1 MLKGLK
7 SSLANPG
14 PVLPFL
20 ALVAATGFWG
30 SSFLT
35 VAEAL
40 SETDP
45 FTLVFMRF
53 FLGTLVLAAIL
64 RKTLRAIP
72 SRTWKMGAVS
82 GLVIYG
88 SYLFNCAG
96 LMTTMSSMAGF
107 LTALYVLITPF
118 LFWLIVGKRP
128 DICAFLG
135 SGTAFLGLVLLA
147 DPFSLSPETGLG
159 EWMIILSAFL
169 SALEIILMGRFAPYC
184 KAAEICFT
192 QLFFVAL
199 YSGIGSLAA
208 HWAMPSLTPTVFSA
222 GLMLAVLWL
231 ATILSCA
238 QFLLAWGQKFVPPA
252 QAAVIFSLE
261 SVFAAIIGW
270 LAGERLGFWGFA
282 GGGLIV
288 AGILLTE
295 WKRLLSSK

>member
-1 MLKGLK
+1 MLKELR

-53 FLGTLVLAAIL
+53 FLGTIVLAAIL
-64 RKTLRAIP
+64 RKTLRLIP
-72 SRTWKMGAVS
+72 LRTWKMGAVS

-107 LTALYVLITPF
+107 LTALYVPITPF

-128 DICAFLG
+128 DLCAFLG

-169 SALEIILMGRFAPYC
+169 SALEIILMGRFAPFC
-184 KAAEICFT
+184 KAA
-192 QLFFVAL
+192 
-199 YSGIGSLAA
+199 
-208 HWAMPSLTPTVFSA
+208 
-222 GLMLAVLWL
+222 
-231 ATILSCA
+231 
-238 QFLLAWGQKFVPPA
+238 
-252 QAAVIFSLE
+252 
-261 SVFAAIIGW
+261 
-270 LAGERLGFWGFA
+270 
-282 GGGLIV
+282 
-288 AGILLTE
+288 
-295 WKRLLSSK
+295 

>member
-1 MLKGLK
+1 MLAKLK
-7 SSLANPG
+7 SSIAAPG
-14 PVLPFL
+14 AVLPFF

-40 SETDP
+40 SDTDP
-45 FTLVFMRF
+45 FTLVFLRF
-53 FLGTLVLAAIL
+53 ALGTLVLAVIL
-64 RKTLRAIP
+64 KRTIPAIP
-72 SRTWKMGAVS
+72 LNTWKMGSIS

-96 LMTTMSSMAGF
+96 LMTTMSSTAGF
-107 LTALYVLITPF
+107 LTALYVPITPF

-128 DICAFLG
+128 DVFAFLG
-135 SGTAFLGLVLLA
+135 SATAFLGLVLLA
-147 DPFSLSPETGLG
+147 DPFSLSLETGLG

-169 SALEIILMGRFAPYC
+169 SALEIILMGRFAPAC
-184 KAAEICFT
+184 RAAEICFA
-192 QLFFVAL
+192 QLFFVSL
-199 YSGIGSLAA
+199 YSGAGSLIA
-208 HWAMPSLTPTVFSA
+208 HWTIPSLTPTIFSP
-222 GLMLAVLWL
+222 GLILAVVWL
-231 ATILSCA
+231 ATILSCS

-261 SVFAAIIGW
+261 SVFAALIGW
-270 LAGERLGFWGFA
+270 IAGERLGFWGFL

-295 WKRLLSSK
+295 WKRLLSGK